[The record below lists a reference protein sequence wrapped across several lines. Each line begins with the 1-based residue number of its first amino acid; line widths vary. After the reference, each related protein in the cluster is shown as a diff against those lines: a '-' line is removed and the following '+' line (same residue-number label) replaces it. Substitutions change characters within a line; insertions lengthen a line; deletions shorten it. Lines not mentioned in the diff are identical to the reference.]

1 MSSRGS
7 LPTFVLVAGLL
18 AGCAASPATQASPS
32 AAPSIALA
40 SIVPP
45 TATPAVSVPATPAPT
60 VSSSPAAVAAASFT
74 TPLPPDPAAAWTGI
88 SWQQLDP
95 NEPLAHVRSI
105 TRWSDGYIAVGGVL
119 ATGTT
124 SHSPI
129 WMSTDG
135 GTWDPLPLAALGPAA
150 VVVGVSRTADGVAV
164 VTLQGG
170 ANQCDG
176 DDPPYC
182 WTLAGP
188 IQVWSLHAG
197 GGTTW
202 ASHAGPPALA
212 QPDPGCSDCGAN
224 VPYLRAGAPGLVL
237 FSDSGQIFT
246 SPDGAAWDALPA
258 SAFPAG
264 FHLGDIEGFGSGFV
278 AVGAK
283 QFTTNGEPASSPLA
297 LTSADGRHWEAH
309 ALGTGSLGPAAEI
322 TAGNLVIGAS
332 GLMAVGST
340 GADPG
345 LIVWWSSGDG
355 VSWHLRE
362 GYPPLGVWNGQ
373 GPGSGGMP
381 NGFLVGNGDRMLAYR
396 DDKAGGAWLSTGGG
410 SWIAIKVTNGGP
422 ALVPGYA
429 PGIVHLTPIGVLGTG
444 SDGSSWFGQPTT

>member
-1 MSSRGS
+1 MSSRGAV
-7 LPTFVLVAGLL
+7 PTCVLFAGLL
-18 AGCAASPATQASPS
+18 AGCAASPAIEASPS
-32 AAPSIALA
+32 AAPSIAIA
-40 SIVPP
+40 SVVPSM
-45 TATPAVSVPATPAPT
+45 ATPAISVQATQAPMVSPSPAPI
-60 VSSSPAAVAAASFT
+60 AIAGFT
-74 TPLPPDPAAAWTGI
+74 TPLPPDPAATWTGI

-105 TRWSDGYIAVGGVL
+105 SRWSHGYVAVGGVL
-119 ATGTT
+119 ATGNT
-124 SHSPI
+124 SHTPI

-135 GTWDPLPLAALGPAA
+135 GTWAPLPVAALGAAA
-150 VVVGVSRTADGVAV
+150 VVVGVGRTAEGVAV
-164 VTLQGG
+164 LTLQGG

-176 DDPPYC
+176 DDPLYC

-188 IQVWSLHAG
+188 LQVWTLNG
-197 GGTTW
+197 GAGTTW

-212 QPDPGCSDCGAN
+212 LPDPGCGGCGAD
-224 VPYLRAGAPGLVL
+224 VPFLRAGSPGLIL
-237 FSDSGQIFT
+237 FNASGHIFI
-246 SPDGAAWDALPA
+246 SSDGAAWDDLPSSAL
-258 SAFPAG
+258 PAG
-264 FHLGDIEGFGSGFV
+264 FHLGDIEGFGASFV

-283 QFTTNGEPASSPLA
+283 QVTTNGELASSTVA

-309 ALGTGSLGPAAEI
+309 ALGTGSLGPAAGV

-345 LIVWWSSGDG
+345 LTVWWSSGDG
-355 VSWHLRE
+355 VTWHQRE
-362 GYPPLGVWNGQ
+362 GYPPLGIWNGQ
-373 GPGSGGMP
+373 GAGSGDMP

-396 DDKAGGAWLSTGGG
+396 DDKVGGAWMSNNGA
-410 SWIAIKVTNGGP
+410 SWVAIKVANGWP

-444 SDGSSWFGQPTT
+444 SDGSSWFGLPTT